1 MKKWLITV
9 TLAVMAVSLSACET
23 KQSQKD
29 LDIER
34 SNKVTTTA
42 TVEAVD
48 MAERSVRMKTAQ
60 GDSIV
65 VHAANEVNNLDQV
78 KVGDLVAVEY
88 YESLAV
94 RMAKPGESKAEST
107 EVKMSS
113 QPGDTPA
120 GAAARQTTITAD
132 ILAIDKAEH
141 TVTLKGQD
149 GTTVTVDVT
158 EPENLE
164 KVKVGDTIVM
174 TYTEAVAM
182 SIQKI
187 TK

>member
-1 MKKWLITV
+1 MRKWVVTV
-9 TLAVMAVSLSACET
+9 ALAVMAVSLSACET
-23 KQSQKD
+23 MQSRKD

-34 SNKVTTTA
+34 SNLVTTTA

-65 VHAANEVNNLDQV
+65 VYATNEVNNLDQV
-78 KVGDLVAVEY
+78 KVGDLVGVEY
-88 YESLAV
+88 FESLAV
-94 RMAKPGESKAEST
+94 RMAKPGETRDESMD
-107 EVKMSS
+107 VIMGS

-120 GAAARQTTITAD
+120 GAAAHQSTITAN
-132 ILAIDKAEH
+132 ILAIDKAEQ
-141 TVTLKGQD
+141 TVTLKGPD
-149 GTTVTVDVT
+149 GTTVTVDVAV
-158 EPENLE
+158 PENLE